1 MDLYSEERK
10 DELHD
15 YLVKI
20 GSYEM
25 IFENQKTMIQ
35 ALKEMNKSLAN
46 GCRIE
51 QQKAEKLMQELEE
64 YDNLI
69 DGYHKQFLN

>member
-1 MDLYSEERK
+1 MDLYSEEHK

-25 IFENQKTMIQ
+25 IFEKQKTMIH
-35 ALKEMNKSLAN
+35 ALTQMNKSLAD

-69 DGYHKQFLN
+69 NGYHKQFLN

>member
-25 IFENQKTMIQ
+25 IFEKQKQQIH
-35 ALKEMNKSLAN
+35 ALGQWNKSLAN